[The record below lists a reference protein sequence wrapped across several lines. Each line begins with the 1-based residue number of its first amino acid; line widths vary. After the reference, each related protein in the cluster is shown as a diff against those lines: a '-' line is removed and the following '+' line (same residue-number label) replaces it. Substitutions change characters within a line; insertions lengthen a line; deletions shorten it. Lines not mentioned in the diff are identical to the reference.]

1 MLISKSENGWELHTI
16 TNDKLSCDNFSIES
30 SADIDKIEKSILQKF
45 GKRVKEEGVFISWDN
60 WSGIFIMQMPGMNT
74 ASSDDLI
81 KEIYEFLAKTDLPDD

>member
-16 TNDKLSCDNFSIES
+16 TNGKLSC
-30 SADIDKIEKSILQKF
+30 EKSDLEATDVDRVQSTIEQKF
-45 GKRVKEEGVFISWDN
+45 GSIIKEERIFVSWDN

-81 KEIYEFLAKTDLPDD
+81 KEIYEFLANSDFTW